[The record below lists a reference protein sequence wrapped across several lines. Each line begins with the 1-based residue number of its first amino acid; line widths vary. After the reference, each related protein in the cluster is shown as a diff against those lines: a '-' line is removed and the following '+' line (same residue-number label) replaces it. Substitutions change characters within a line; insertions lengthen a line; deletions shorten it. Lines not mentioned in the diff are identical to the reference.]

1 MIAVAISSRHLR
13 PDSRRSSRR
22 RPSITSARAGTRRRL
37 IVNEEEMEMFAT
49 VIVNVIFVPLIF
61 LMLAVAL
68 GLAGAAGDHVT
79 GD

>member
-1 MIAVAISSRHLR
+1 
-13 PDSRRSSRR
+13 
-22 RPSITSARAGTRRRL
+22 
-37 IVNEEEMEMFAT
+37 MEMFAT